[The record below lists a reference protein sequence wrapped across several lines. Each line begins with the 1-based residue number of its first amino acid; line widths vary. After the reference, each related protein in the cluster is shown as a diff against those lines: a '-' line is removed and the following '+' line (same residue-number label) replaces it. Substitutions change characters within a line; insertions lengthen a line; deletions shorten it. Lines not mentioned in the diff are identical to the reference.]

1 MSLDNFKAMNGVVS
15 VDLDCDDEKSM
26 AVNIVNQYIKS
37 IFSSIVKEVVDY
49 LKQYQAIHVKQF
61 FQQKEDFFKDL
72 IEILIFYTNVD

>member
-15 VDLDCDDEKSM
+15 VDLDCDDEKGM
-26 AVNIVNQYIKS
+26 AVNIVNQYIQS
-37 IFSSIVKEVVDY
+37 IFSSVVKEVVDY

-72 IEILIFYTNVD
+72 IEILVFYTNVD